1 LGLNPHSIRI
11 APSRSRGEKALSAE
25 TYMVTSPLMG
35 TFYRA
40 PAPGEKSFVEV
51 GQRVDRDEVVCV
63 IESMKI
69 FTELKAQQPGTVTRI
84 MVENEDVVMK
94 SQELIEI
101 EI

>member
-1 LGLNPHSIRI
+1 M
-11 APSRSRGEKALSAE
+11 SAE

-40 PAPGEKSFVEV
+40 PSPGEKSFVEV

-69 FTELKAQQPGTVTRI
+69 FTEIRCEHGGLVKEI
-84 MVENEDVVMK
+84 LLENEEMALKNQTLVK
-94 SQELIEI
+94 IEK
-101 EI
+101 E

>member
-1 LGLNPHSIRI
+1 
-11 APSRSRGEKALSAE
+11 
-25 TYMVTSPLMG
+25 MG

-51 GQRVDRDEVVCV
+51 GQRVDTDEVVCV

>member
-1 LGLNPHSIRI
+1 M
-11 APSRSRGEKALSAE
+11 SAE

-40 PAPGEKSFVEV
+40 PSPGEKSFVEV